1 MEIYGR
7 VRRAVRVEGKSQRAV
22 AREYGLSRETVRKML
37 EYAVPPGYQR
47 QQPIK
52 RPKLGPWLGVIDAIL
67 NDDKQR
73 PAKQRHT
80 SKRIFE
86 RLKEEHGFTG
96 GYTIVKDYVRRAT
109 LRGQEVFIPLVHPAG
124 EAQVDFGEALVVV
137 AGAEHKAHYLAMD
150 LPHSDDCFVVAF
162 PAETTEA
169 FLEGHVRAFA
179 YFGGVPTRILYDNT
193 KIAVA
198 KILGGEQ
205 RQRTRSFSELQSYYL
220 FADKFGRPARG
231 NDKGKVEG
239 LVGYARRNFMVP
251 IPRASSWEELNLHLE
266 ADCRKRRER
275 LLRGHTET
283 IGERFERDRAALL
296 PLPAAPYE
304 ACEKISAR
312 VSSLSLVRYR
322 SNDYSVPTEYG
333 HRQVWVNGYVHE
345 VVIACGSEV
354 IARHQRSYE
363 RETGVPADRSS
374 FVGWETVVFDP
385 LHYLALLEQKTR
397 ALDQAAPL
405 AGWQLPECFAELRRL
420 LEARLKKHGSREY
433 VQVLRLLET
442 FDIAEVT
449 ELELLDRERRAT
461 ERRIRQ
467 AKFPVIKTMDS
478 FDFMAIPTLNK
489 TLVLELARC
498 EFLARRENVLLLGN
512 SGTGKTHIALALGLA
527 ACQRGHRVR
536 FTTTAAL
543 VSELIEARDEKKLL
557 RFQKQIASYELLI
570 VDELGFVPLSKTG
583 AELLFEMLS
592 QRYERGSTL
601 ITSNLPFQE
610 WTEVLGSER
619 LTGALLDRLTHHV
632 HILEMNGD
640 SYRLKQSRRKRT
652 PSAER

>member
-1 MEIYGR
+1 
-7 VRRAVRVEGKSQRAV
+7 
-22 AREYGLSRETVRKML
+22 ML
-37 EYAVPPGYQR
+37 RYAVPPGYQR

-52 RPKLGPWLGVIDAIL
+52 RPKLGPWLGIIDAIL
-67 NDDKQR
+67 EDDKQR
-73 PAKQRHT
+73 PVKQRHT
-80 SKRIFE
+80 AKRIFE

-96 GYTIVKDYVRRAT
+96 GYTIVKDYVRTAT
-109 LRGQEVFIPLVHPAG
+109 LRAQEMFVPLTHPAG
-124 EAQVDFGEALVVV
+124 EAQVDFGEALVVI
-137 AGAEHKAHYLAMD
+137 AGVEQKAHYLAMD
-150 LPHSDDCFVVAF
+150 LPHSDDCFVAAF

-179 YFGGVPTRILYDNT
+179 YLGGVPTRILYDNT
-193 KIAVA
+193 RIAVA
-198 KILGGEQ
+198 KILGGEE

-275 LLRGHTET
+275 RLRGHSET

-333 HRQVWVNGYVHE
+333 HRQVWVKGYVHE
-345 VVIACGSEV
+345 VVIACASEV

-363 RETGVPADRSS
+363 HEA
-374 FVGWETVVFDP
+374 VVFDP

-405 AGWQLPECFAELRRL
+405 AGWQLPECFTQLRRL
-420 LEARLKKHGSREY
+420 LEARLRKHGSREY

-442 FDIAEVT
+442 FAIEEVTHAIEDALQLGTISFDAVRHLLLCRIERRPPRLDMENYPHLPLAQVRTTQAADYMTLLAEVC
-449 ELELLDRERRAT
+449 A
-461 ERRIRQ
+461 
-467 AKFPVIKTMDS
+467 
-478 FDFMAIPTLNK
+478 
-489 TLVLELARC
+489 
-498 EFLARRENVLLLGN
+498 
-512 SGTGKTHIALALGLA
+512 
-527 ACQRGHRVR
+527 
-536 FTTTAAL
+536 
-543 VSELIEARDEKKLL
+543 
-557 RFQKQIASYELLI
+557 
-570 VDELGFVPLSKTG
+570 
-583 AELLFEMLS
+583 
-592 QRYERGSTL
+592 
-601 ITSNLPFQE
+601 
-610 WTEVLGSER
+610 
-619 LTGALLDRLTHHV
+619 
-632 HILEMNGD
+632 
-640 SYRLKQSRRKRT
+640 
-652 PSAER
+652 

>member
-1 MEIYGR
+1 MFEVEIYGR

-22 AREYGLSRETVRKML
+22 AREFGLSRDTVRKML
-37 EYAVPPGYQR
+37 QYAVPPGYQR

-73 PAKQRHT
+73 PVKQRHT

-86 RLKEEHGFTG
+86 RLKEERGFTG
-96 GYTIVKDYVRRAT
+96 GYTIVKDYVRGVQ
-109 LRGQEVFIPLVHPAG
+109 LRSREMFVPLTHAPG
-124 EAQVDFGEALVVV
+124 EAQVDFGEALVVI
-137 AGAEHKAHYLAMD
+137 AGVEQKAHYLAMD
-150 LPHSDDCFVVAF
+150 LPHSDDCFVAAF

-198 KILGGEQ
+198 KILGGED

-220 FADKFGRPARG
+220 FADKFGRPAKG

-275 LLRGHTET
+275 RLRGHTET

-296 PLPAAPYE
+296 PLPATPYE

-322 SNDYSVPTEYG
+322 TNDYSVPTEYG
-333 HRQVWVNGYVHE
+333 HRQVWVKGYVHE

-363 RETGVPADRSS
+363 REA
-374 FVGWETVVFDP
+374 VVFDP

-405 AGWQLPECFAELRRL
+405 AGWQLPECFAQLRRL

-433 VQVLRLLET
+433 VQVLRLMET
-442 FDIAEVT
+442 FALEEVT
-449 ELELLDRERRAT
+449 LAIEDALRLGTISCDAVRHLLLCRIERRPPRLDMENYPHLPLAQLRT
-461 ERRIRQ
+461 TQ
-467 AKFPVIKTMDS
+467 AADYM
-478 FDFMAIPTLNK
+478 TL
-489 TLVLELARC
+489 LVE
-498 EFLARRENVLLLGN
+498 
-512 SGTGKTHIALALGLA
+512 
-527 ACQRGHRVR
+527 AC
-536 FTTTAAL
+536 A
-543 VSELIEARDEKKLL
+543 
-557 RFQKQIASYELLI
+557 
-570 VDELGFVPLSKTG
+570 
-583 AELLFEMLS
+583 
-592 QRYERGSTL
+592 
-601 ITSNLPFQE
+601 
-610 WTEVLGSER
+610 
-619 LTGALLDRLTHHV
+619 
-632 HILEMNGD
+632 
-640 SYRLKQSRRKRT
+640 
-652 PSAER
+652 

>member
-1 MEIYGR
+1 VEIYGR
-7 VRRAVRVEGKSQRAV
+7 VRRAVRVEGRSQRAV
-22 AREYGLSRETVRKML
+22 AKEFGLSRETVRKML
-37 EYAVPPGYQR
+37 QYAVPPGYQR

-96 GYTIVKDYVRRAT
+96 GYTIVKDYVRTAA
-109 LRGQEVFIPLVHPAG
+109 LRGQEMFVPLMHPAG
-124 EAQVDFGEALVVV
+124 EAQVDFGEALVVI
-137 AGAEHKAHYLAMD
+137 AGVEQQAHYLVMD
-150 LPHSDDCFVVAF
+150 LPHSDDCFVAAF

-198 KILGGEQ
+198 KILGGEE

-220 FADKFGRPARG
+220 FADKFGRPAKG

-251 IPRASSWEELNLHLE
+251 IPRLPSWEELNAYLE
-266 ADCRKRRER
+266 QQCRKRRER
-275 LLRGHTET
+275 RLRGHSET
-283 IGERFERDRAALL
+283 IGERFERDRAVLL

-333 HRQVWVNGYVHE
+333 HRQVWVKGYVHE

-363 RETGVPADRSS
+363 REA
-374 FVGWETVVFDP
+374 VVFDP

-405 AGWQLPECFAELRRL
+405 AGWQLPDCFRQLRRL

-442 FDIAEVT
+442 FNIVEVTLALEDALRLGTISFDAVRHLLLCRIERRPPRLDMENYPHLPLAQVRTTQAADYMTLLAEVC
-449 ELELLDRERRAT
+449 A
-461 ERRIRQ
+461 
-467 AKFPVIKTMDS
+467 
-478 FDFMAIPTLNK
+478 
-489 TLVLELARC
+489 
-498 EFLARRENVLLLGN
+498 
-512 SGTGKTHIALALGLA
+512 
-527 ACQRGHRVR
+527 
-536 FTTTAAL
+536 
-543 VSELIEARDEKKLL
+543 
-557 RFQKQIASYELLI
+557 
-570 VDELGFVPLSKTG
+570 
-583 AELLFEMLS
+583 
-592 QRYERGSTL
+592 
-601 ITSNLPFQE
+601 
-610 WTEVLGSER
+610 
-619 LTGALLDRLTHHV
+619 
-632 HILEMNGD
+632 
-640 SYRLKQSRRKRT
+640 
-652 PSAER
+652 

>member
-1 MEIYGR
+1 
-7 VRRAVRVEGKSQRAV
+7 
-22 AREYGLSRETVRKML
+22 ML
-37 EYAVPPGYQR
+37 QYAVPPGYQR

-52 RPKLGPWLGVIDAIL
+52 RPLGPWLGVIDAIL

-73 PAKQRHT
+73 PVKQRHT

-96 GYTIVKDYVRRAT
+96 GYTIVKDYVRTAT
-109 LRGQEVFIPLVHPAG
+109 LRGQEVLVPLMHPAG

-137 AGAEHKAHYLAMD
+137 AGVEQKAHYLAMD

-169 FLEGHVRAFA
+169 FFEGHVRAFA
-179 YFGGVPTRILYDNT
+179 HLGGVPTRILYDNT

-220 FADKFGRPARG
+220 FADKFGRPAKG

-251 IPRASSWEELNLHLE
+251 IPRASSWEELNAHLE
-266 ADCRKRRER
+266 DDCRKRRER
-275 LLRGHTET
+275 RLRGHTET

-322 SNDYSVPTEYG
+322 GNDYSVPTEYG
-333 HRQVWVNGYVHE
+333 HRQVWVKGYVHE

-363 RETGVPADRSS
+363 REA
-374 FVGWETVVFDP
+374 VVFDP

-405 AGWQLPECFAELRRL
+405 AGWQLPECFAQLRRL

-433 VQVLRLLET
+433 VQVLRLMET
-442 FDIAEVT
+442 FDLAEVT
-449 ELELLDRERRAT
+449 LAIEDALRLGTISFDAVRHLLLCRIERRPSRLDM
-461 ERRIRQ
+461 E
-467 AKFPVIKTMDS
+467 
-478 FDFMAIPTLNK
+478 
-489 TLVLELARC
+489 
-498 EFLARRENVLLLGN
+498 
-512 SGTGKTHIALALGLA
+512 
-527 ACQRGHRVR
+527 AC
-536 FTTTAAL
+536 A
-543 VSELIEARDEKKLL
+543 
-557 RFQKQIASYELLI
+557 
-570 VDELGFVPLSKTG
+570 
-583 AELLFEMLS
+583 
-592 QRYERGSTL
+592 
-601 ITSNLPFQE
+601 
-610 WTEVLGSER
+610 
-619 LTGALLDRLTHHV
+619 
-632 HILEMNGD
+632 
-640 SYRLKQSRRKRT
+640 
-652 PSAER
+652 